1 MAQPQAAL
9 RQLIAV
15 TRLFD
20 VLGRAAAQA
29 ALDAN
34 RGLTRQFAHP
44 HQHLIDRA
52 GRLAAFAD
60 RPDDQ

>member
-1 MAQPQAAL
+1 MAQPLTAL

-34 RGLTRQFAHP
+34 RGLESV
-44 HQHLIDRA
+44 LI
-52 GRLAAFAD
+52 RLN
-60 RPDDQ
+60 R